1 MIFKIQ
7 LNIAIHCLKFKPQ
20 KCIKTNIYRMVM
32 KITFLFIL
40 CLAGLFPALTTNQDH
55 DNTAKKEQS

>member
-1 MIFKIQ
+1 
-7 LNIAIHCLKFKPQ
+7 
-20 KCIKTNIYRMVM
+20 MVM

-55 DNTAKKEQS
+55 DNTAKKEQSWELKTDMWKLRHPSED